1 MNKWLLLLSVFWFS
15 RAKAQV
21 LPDQVH
27 ISPPKS
33 FENVHVQ
40 RIQGDSNYTAF
51 VIWIK
56 KEVKP
61 HFHQHHTEVITVLEG
76 KARMTLNEHRFT
88 IKKGDVL
95 VIPEGSVHSVI
106 NKHKKPLKVL
116 SVQTP
121 WFDGSDRIMK

>member
-1 MNKWLLLLSVFWFS
+1 MKKWLLLMSVFLFY

-27 ISPPKS
+27 ISPPIS

-61 HFHQHHTEVITVLEG
+61 HYHQHHTEVITVLEG

-88 IKKGDVL
+88 LKKGDVL

-106 NKHKKPLKVL
+106 NNQRKPLKVL